1 MSLTKIEEQVVGAK
15 QGYAGIVKQGQI
27 IRLTD
32 IEGQQVIDFVVW
44 NNNDRREKLSASYS
58 RSRYFA
64 PEGSEYLPRNT
75 IGEGDWVMSTSCR
88 PLMTVLKETAERKGV
103 HDLHHRMC
111 NRFMMNV
118 LGGVDVDGCHEI
130 IGKAIAPFGV
140 DYSEVPDPMNVFMNY
155 PYDIERDGFFINEP
169 ITKAGD
175 YIEFRAEMDVLVA
188 FANCPEDITTACNA
202 GTCTPVKVEIFEDS
216 EAEPFPVLD
225 HYEWL
230 HQELRK
236 RGRVIEKA
244 GL

>member
-1 MSLTKIEEQVVGAK
+1 MSLNKIAEHLVEAK
-15 QGYAGIVKQGQI
+15 RGYAGTVKQSQI

-32 IEGQQVIDFVVW
+32 IEGQQVIDFVVF
-44 NNNDRREKLSASYS
+44 NNADRREKLSASYS

-64 PEGSEYLPRNT
+64 DVGGEYLPRNT
-75 IGEGDWVMSTSCR
+75 IGEGDWLMSTSCR
-88 PLMTVLKETAERKGV
+88 PLMTIIKETAERKGV

-111 NRFMMNV
+111 NRFMTNN

-140 DYSEVPDPMNVFMNY
+140 TYAEIPDPMNVFMNY
-155 PYDIERDGFFINEP
+155 PYDVERDGFFINEP

-188 FANCPEDITTACNA
+188 LANCPEDMSTACN
-202 GTCTPVKVEIFEDS
+202 GGHCTPIRVEIFEDT
-216 EAEPFPVLD
+216 EAKPFPVLD
-225 HYEWL
+225 HYTWL
-230 HQELRK
+230 HEELRK
-236 RGRVIEKA
+236 RGRPVEMT